1 MSSKVY
7 GVRERQTDRESERE
21 RERERERQTDRQSER
36 ETDRQTETERER
48 QTERERVRHTL
59 KEREINKDSYP
70 ETIVSSSGFQAHVNT
85 SDWWPQRTVT
95 FDAGI
100 SWPDEALP

>member
-1 MSSKVY
+1 MRERQIDRQR
-7 GVRERQTDRESERE
+7 VRERDRQKERESEAHTEGE
-21 RERERERQTDRQSER
+21 R
-36 ETDRQTETERER
+36 
-48 QTERERVRHTL
+48 
-59 KEREINKDSYP
+59 NKDSYP